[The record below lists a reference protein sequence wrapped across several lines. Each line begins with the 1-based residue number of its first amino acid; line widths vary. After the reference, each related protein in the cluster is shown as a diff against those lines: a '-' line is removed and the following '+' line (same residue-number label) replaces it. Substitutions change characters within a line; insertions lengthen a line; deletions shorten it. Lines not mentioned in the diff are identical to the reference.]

1 MALEN
6 LLKVKCKEGVKDKYV
21 NLTESQSRDFSM
33 NVLSSDKQMPWW
45 SARQNGSRATM
56 FIFNTLHKH

>member
-21 NLTESQSRDFSM
+21 NLTDSQSRDFSM
-33 NVLSSDKQMPWW
+33 EY
-45 SARQNGSRATM
+45 
-56 FIFNTLHKH
+56 II